1 MSALAKLKL
10 KTVQKVAVKDA
21 TLDRRTKLLSAIDE
35 QLKVLAAAEAGQD
48 YTVKVSTRGK
58 DEAGKAITVEKS
70 KAVRPWFFE
79 QDGGWY
85 VQCRYGA
92 RILPLGADG
101 NAAFASK
108 LAEVKSILAAFRA
121 AAEAGEFDPAL
132 REAATRKAK
141 AEVAATGQANE
152 QR

>member
-10 KTVQKVAVKDA
+10 KIVQKVAVKDA

-35 QLKVLAAAEAGQD
+35 QMKVLAAAEAGQG

-58 DEAGKAITVEKS
+58 DEAGKSVTIEKTKTVR
-70 KAVRPWFFE
+70 AWFFE
-79 QDGGWY
+79 QDAGWY

-92 RILPLGADG
+92 RVLPLGADG

-108 LAEVKSILAAFRA
+108 LAEVKPILAAFRA

-132 REAATRKAK
+132 RQAAARKAK
-141 AEVAATGQANE
+141 GEVATTEQAHE

>member
-10 KTVQKVAVKDA
+10 KTVQKAVTKDA
-21 TLDRRTKLLSAIDE
+21 TQERRTKLLAAIDE
-35 QLKVLAAAEAGQD
+35 QMKVLAAAETGQG
-48 YTVKVSTRGK
+48 YTVRISTRGK
-58 DEAGKAITVEKS
+58 DEAGKAITVEKT

-92 RILPLGADG
+92 RILPLGAEG

-108 LAEVKSILAAFRA
+108 LTEVKPILAAFRA

-132 REAATRKAK
+132 RQAAARKAK
-141 AEVAATGQANE
+141 AEIATMGRTDE

>member
-1 MSALAKLKL
+1 MSVLAKLKL
-10 KTVQKVAVKDA
+10 KTVQKAVTKDA
-21 TLDRRTKLLSAIDE
+21 TQERRTKLLAAIDE
-35 QLKVLAAAEAGQD
+35 QMKVLAAAETVQG
-48 YTVKVSTRGK
+48 YTVKISTRGK
-58 DEAGKAITVEKS
+58 DEAGKTITVEKT

-92 RILPLGADG
+92 RILPLGAEG

-108 LAEVKSILAAFRA
+108 LTEVKPILAAFRA

-132 REAATRKAK
+132 RQAATRKAK
-141 AEVAATGQANE
+141 AEIATMGRTDE